1 MAILIPSSPTDGGWG
16 QVGAEGMKYVAKEL
30 GIEPVIIEAA
40 TADLMKTEAE
50 ALAADGFNVI
60 FGHGGQ
66 YASPFDEI
74 SDAVILTPYLLLRAV
89 ILLRIIR
96 CLWALLWSPINLYSR
111 CNRRPA

>member
-16 QVGAEGMKYVAKEL
+16 QVGADGLKYVAKEL
-30 GIEPVIIEAA
+30 GIRQLCEAA

-60 FGHGGQ
+60 FGHGGR

-74 SDAVILTPYLLLRAV
+74 SDDYPDTYLLPQAV
-89 ILLRIIR
+89 ILLRIIKCR
-96 CLWALLWSPINLYSR
+96 WKLLWSN
-111 CNRRPA
+111 